1 MIEVPASF
9 RAMPR
14 WWGDGTVWLDAL
26 PSLVAAQCDRWGLT
40 PDGVVRHGSNA
51 LVVRV
56 RRGSQ
61 RFALR
66 LSPPGD
72 DVATEA
78 AALSFWA
85 GRGTVR
91 LHEADLA
98 HRAQLLEWVTPGRS
112 LHELSLTATAP
123 VLGGVLRRLAVEA
136 PPDTPST
143 GDLIAADLPHWP
155 GRWTALRGAP
165 GPDHLLAAAIE
176 AAEAVREPATPLLA
190 VNGDLHF
197 GQILSAEREP
207 WLVVDPVLL
216 RGDVGYDLGR
226 LLWSRLD
233 ELPADRQVRDY
244 LAMVVEAAEL
254 DLVRAER
261 LVVVR
266 AMSYLLWGLE
276 HGLTE
281 DPPRCLRLL
290 EIFGDS

>member
-1 MIEVPASF
+1 MIEIPAGF

-14 WWGDGTVWLDAL
+14 WWSDGTAWLDRL
-26 PSLVAAQCDRWGLT
+26 PALVAAQCGRWDLI

-56 RRGSQ
+56 RRGPE
-61 RFALR
+61 RCALR

-78 AALSFWA
+78 AALRFWN

-91 LHEADLA
+91 LLEVDVE
-98 HRAQLLEWVTPGRS
+98 HRAQLLEWVAPGDS
-112 LHELSLTATAP
+112 LEHQPLAATVP
-123 VLGGVLRRLAVEA
+123 VLGAVLRRLAVGA
-136 PPDTPST
+136 PADLPST
-143 GDLIAADLPHWP
+143 GDVIAAEREGWLLRWSAL
-155 GRWTALRGAP
+155 GRPTSEP
-165 GPDHLLAAAIE
+165 VLAAALR
-176 AAEAVREPATPLLA
+176 AADAVREPATPHLA
-190 VNGDLHF
+190 VNADLHF
-197 GQILSAEREP
+197 GQILRAEREP

-233 ELPADRQVRDY
+233 ELPADEQVRGY
-244 LAMVVEAAEL
+244 LTAVAEAAGL
-254 DLVRAER
+254 DRERAEH

-281 DPPRCLRLL
+281 DPPHCLRLL
-290 EIFGDS
+290 DLFT

>member
-1 MIEVPASF
+1 MIEVPAGF

-14 WWGDGTVWLDAL
+14 WWSDGTGWLDAL
-26 PSLVAAQCDRWGLT
+26 PGLVAGQCARWDLT
-40 PDGVVRHGSNA
+40 PDGEVRHGSNA

-56 RRGSQ
+56 RRGSE
-61 RFALR
+61 RCALR

-78 AALSFWA
+78 ETLRFWD

-91 LHEADLA
+91 LLDIDMV
-98 HRAQLLEWVTPGRS
+98 HRAQLLEWVTPGDS
-112 LHELSLTATAP
+112 LGNRSLTATVP
-123 VLGGVLRRLAVEA
+123 VLGAVLRRLAVEA
-136 PPDTPST
+136 PADVTST
-143 GDLIAADLPHWP
+143 GSVIAAEREGWRRRWSAV
-155 GRWTALRGAP
+155 GRPTSERV
-165 GPDHLLAAAIE
+165 LAAALG
-176 AAEAVREPATPLLA
+176 AADAVREPATPHLA
-190 VNGDLHF
+190 VNADLHF
-197 GQILSAEREP
+197 GQILQAEREP

-233 ELPADRQVRDY
+233 ELPADDQVHDY
-244 LAMVVEAAEL
+244 LTAVVEAAEL
-254 DLVRAER
+254 DRDRAEH

-290 EIFGDS
+290 DLFT